1 MVMDGHRERQPHFVL
16 VPLMAQGHTIP
27 MVDLALLLAERGVLV
42 SFITTP
48 FNASRIKDTVRR
60 AQDSRLP
67 IRFVELHFPC
77 QEAGLPE
84 GCENIDYLSEPQ
96 QPCPSVIIS
105 DFFYDRIADDYE
117 PFVFTA
123 DGIVVNSFEGL
134 EKSYIEGY
142 QKVMGKKAS
151 IDASR
156 CLSWLDTMKPR
167 SVLYVCFGS
176 LARLEPSQA
185 MEIGL
190 GLEASNHPF
199 VWVIKASEESEERV
213 EEWLS
218 GGFQERVSSRALI
231 VKGWAPQ
238 AMILSHP
245 AIGGFMTHCGWNSTL
260 EGVTAGVPMIT
271 WPHFADQFLNERM
284 VVDVLKVGVS
294 VGVKRPSFLTFD
306 QQSGLPVQ
314 RDDVERCV
322 RSLMDEGRNGEERRK
337 RAKEL
342 GEKAEA
348 AMKQAGS
355 SYSNITHLIESS
367 GKTLSPQGRG
377 TKSSIMDGHREGMPH
392 FVLVPLMTQGHMIT
406 MTDLALLLA
415 DRGVLVSFITTPC
428 NAARIKD
435 TIHRARDSGLP
446 IRFVE
451 LPFPGAEEGLA
462 EGWENIDDL
471 PRAELYI
478 NFYRAT
484 YLLRQPLELYLQ
496 GQQQPYPSPF
506 TVPGLREKIEVTRA
520 QASEF
525 FPGPIFENIA
535 KDVREAEFAADGIVV
550 NSFQDLEHAYIEG
563 YQEAMGKIV
572 WTTGPLKASID
583 VDHCLGWLGTMK
595 PRSVLYVESAEKIEP
610 WLAGGFEERV
620 GSRALIIKGWAPQ
633 LMILSHPAIGG
644 FLTHCGWNS
653 TLEAISA
660 GIPMITWP
668 HFTDQFLNE
677 RMIVEVLKVGVP
689 IGVKEP
695 NFIGMQRSETL
706 VSRNDVER
714 SVRSLMDEGKEGE
727 ERRQRAERLGE
738 KANAA
743 MKEGRGSSH
752 SNVTRLIEHFS
763 ANATV

>member
-1 MVMDGHRERQPHFVL
+1 MAMDGHRERQPHFVL

-96 QPCPSVIIS
+96 QPYPSVIIS
-105 DFFYDRIADDYE
+105 DFFYDRIADDDE
-117 PFVFTA
+117 PFVVTA

-142 QKVMGKKAS
+142 QKAMGKKAS

-199 VWVIKASEESEERV
+199 VWAIKASEESEERV

-260 EGVTAGVPMIT
+260 EGVTAGVPMVT

-306 QQSGLPVQ
+306 QQSRLPVR

-392 FVLVPLMTQGHMIT
+392 FVLVPLMTQGHMIP

-484 YLLRQPLELYLQ
+484 YLLQQPLELYLQ
-496 GQQQPYPSPF
+496 GQQQPMPCF
-506 TVPGLREKIEVTRA
+506 TLLEKIEVTRA

-572 WTTGPLKASID
+572 WTTGPF
-583 VDHCLGWLGTMK
+583 WLGTMK

-620 GSRALIIKGWAPQ
+620 G
-633 LMILSHPAIGG
+633 
-644 FLTHCGWNS
+644 
-653 TLEAISA
+653 
-660 GIPMITWP
+660 IPMITWP

-677 RMIVEVLKVGVP
+677 RMIVDVLKVGVP
-689 IGVKEP
+689 VGVKEP

>member
-1 MVMDGHRERQPHFVL
+1 MAMDGHRERQPHFVL

-84 GCENIDYLSEPQ
+84 GCENIDVLPAPELLLNFFEATRLLQQPLEQYLSEPQ
-96 QPCPSVIIS
+96 QPYPSVIIS
-105 DFFYDRIADDYE
+105 DFCHPWTRKIARRLRVPRLTFFSVCCFTLLCHFNISHDKVYDRIADDDE
-117 PFVFTA
+117 PFVVPGLTEKIEVTKSQAPGFFPRPFFGEMSNDVEDAEVTA

-142 QKVMGKKAS
+142 QKAMGKKVWTVGPLSLNNRSMTDLALRGDKAS

-199 VWVIKASEESEERV
+199 VWAIKASEESEERV

-260 EGVTAGVPMIT
+260 EGVTAGVPMVT

-306 QQSGLPVQ
+306 QQSRLPVR

-355 SYSNITHLIESS
+355 SYSNITHLIECFS
-367 GKTLSPQGRG
+367 T
-377 TKSSIMDGHREGMPH
+377 
-392 FVLVPLMTQGHMIT
+392 
-406 MTDLALLLA
+406 
-415 DRGVLVSFITTPC
+415 
-428 NAARIKD
+428 
-435 TIHRARDSGLP
+435 
-446 IRFVE
+446 
-451 LPFPGAEEGLA
+451 
-462 EGWENIDDL
+462 
-471 PRAELYI
+471 
-478 NFYRAT
+478 
-484 YLLRQPLELYLQ
+484 
-496 GQQQPYPSPF
+496 
-506 TVPGLREKIEVTRA
+506 
-520 QASEF
+520 
-525 FPGPIFENIA
+525 
-535 KDVREAEFAADGIVV
+535 
-550 NSFQDLEHAYIEG
+550 
-563 YQEAMGKIV
+563 
-572 WTTGPLKASID
+572 
-583 VDHCLGWLGTMK
+583 
-595 PRSVLYVESAEKIEP
+595 SA
-610 WLAGGFEERV
+610 
-620 GSRALIIKGWAPQ
+620 
-633 LMILSHPAIGG
+633 
-644 FLTHCGWNS
+644 
-653 TLEAISA
+653 
-660 GIPMITWP
+660 
-668 HFTDQFLNE
+668 
-677 RMIVEVLKVGVP
+677 
-689 IGVKEP
+689 
-695 NFIGMQRSETL
+695 
-706 VSRNDVER
+706 
-714 SVRSLMDEGKEGE
+714 
-727 ERRQRAERLGE
+727 
-738 KANAA
+738 
-743 MKEGRGSSH
+743 
-752 SNVTRLIEHFS
+752 
-763 ANATV
+763 